1 MFVIVRNGFK
11 YLNYFMVQTARLHCY
26 LCVLLFV
33 FLGRN
38 AYSDTNSHLK
48 IYTAGTPVTTQPCK
62 PLTQSIALMGGGADV
77 KAVYPWLIR
86 KASECGIY
94 QKARPGNFLII
105 RSEGDGEYYSSMLDL
120 AGVASVQTLVVPD
133 HSSANDP
140 KLDNYIL
147 NASVIWISG
156 GDQRVYY
163 DAWKGSRL
171 LSLIKEKIRYAN
183 VPLGGASAGMMLL
196 GNYIHAGEP
205 DHILTSREALQDP
218 YNPYMVLR
226 RGFWPSTKEI
236 YEDAPYRVF
245 KKTII
250 DSHFDT
256 RNRMGRTLTFL
267 ARNLADKWSI
277 PYKGSPQF
285 IPQSHAIAVDGE
297 TALLIEQNRAG
308 EFLASIIINPRV
320 TGSAYFINP
329 TQFPLCAKNG
339 KSLDSSCAGP
349 LTFTHIQ
356 INRLIGTDTRSQN
369 LFNLSQW
376 KPLSNAS
383 SVNFE
388 RYEINI
394 HSGRLYSLGN
404 NGKIY

>member
-1 MFVIVRNGFK
+1 MIAYDCFK
-11 YLNYFMVQTARLHCY
+11 YLNYFMFQTARQYCY
-26 LCVLLFV
+26 LCLLLLG
-33 FLGRN
+33 FLGLN
-38 AYSDTNSHLK
+38 AYSGTNSHLK

-77 KAVYPWLIR
+77 TAVYPWLIM
-86 KASECGIY
+86 KASECSIY
-94 QKARPGNFLII
+94 QKASPGNFLVI
-105 RSEGDGEYYSSMLDL
+105 RSEGDGAYYNSILDL
-120 AGVASVQTLVVPD
+120 ARVASVQTLVVPD
-133 HSSANDP
+133 NASANDP

-163 DAWKGSRL
+163 DAWRGSRL

-205 DHILTSREALQDP
+205 NHILTSTEALQDP

-236 YEDAPYRVF
+236 YEDAPYSVF

-285 IPQSHAIAVDGE
+285 IPKSHAIAVDGE
-297 TALLIEQNRAG
+297 TALLIEENRAG
-308 EFLASIIINPRV
+308 EFLASIIINPKV

-329 TQFPLCAKNG
+329 TQIPLCAKNG
-339 KSLDSSCAGP
+339 KPLDSRC
-349 LTFTHIQ
+349 
-356 INRLIGTDTRSQN
+356 LIR
-369 LFNLSQW
+369 
-376 KPLSNAS
+376 
-383 SVNFE
+383 
-388 RYEINI
+388 R
-394 HSGRLYSLGN
+394 HSTSEGRPSH
-404 NGKIY
+404 